1 MWPFDRFLDISPLAF
16 IVHYGGSKG
25 MGKEGSSAK
34 ELQKV
39 PKGEDESSIPRY
51 FKASGKGLKPK
62 GGERQGNYV
71 YK

>member
-1 MWPFDRFLDISPLAF
+1 MRVTLRSILGSPPA

-25 MGKEGSSAK
+25 MGKEGSSSAK

-51 FKASGKGLKPK
+51 FKASGKARKGLKPK
-62 GGERQGNYV
+62 GGER
-71 YK
+71 

>member
-1 MWPFDRFLDISPLAF
+1 
-16 IVHYGGSKG
+16 